1 MSAVKSPDL
10 KFWLS
15 INPLTPLVEAFRYA
29 LLGAGSFDAIHLL
42 YSGIFILLLLISGLF
57 LFGKVEKTFMDT
69 V

>member
-1 MSAVKSPDL
+1 
-10 KFWLS
+10 
-15 INPLTPLVEAFRYA
+15 LVEAFRYA